1 MIDVFA
7 VKEIVLEFLLGDLIG
22 GFAIELGEHAD
33 RAGVGLLSAFPLA
46 IELKGLDRSV
56 IPLCLHDT
64 SPFFKTRDYPFQ

>member
-7 VKEIVLEFLLGDLIG
+7 MEEVVLELLLSDQIG
-22 GFAIELGEHAD
+22 GFGVELGQHAD
-33 RAGVGLLSAFPLA
+33 RAGVGLLSPFPFA
-46 IELKGLDRSV
+46 VELKGLDRSI